1 MSFINWLRRVLNKM
15 GQMLVQG
22 SIIRA
27 AGDTDEFDVIDHK
40 TGKPK

>member
-1 MSFINWLRRVLNKM
+1 MIAWLKAFFGKIVTM
-15 GQMLVQG
+15 MCQG
-22 SIIRA
+22 AIIRA